1 MNKRRELVFF
11 GIAGVLG
18 YLVDVTLTTLLHPLA
33 GPYIARI
40 PSFIGAATVT
50 WLFNR
55 TFTFAHAEKRHQ
67 SIWKEYL
74 HYLGLMVFG
83 LATNYAAYAISIT
96 FIGNN
101 KYAIPLCV
109 AIGSLA
115 GMVVNYVNSKKHL
128 YRTKTDKTNV

>member
-1 MNKRRELVFF
+1 MTKKQKELVFF
-11 GIAGVLG
+11 GIAGILG
-18 YLVDVTLTTLLHPLA
+18 YLIDVALTTVFLPFV
-33 GPYIARI
+33 GPYVARV

-55 TFTFAHAEKRHQ
+55 RFTFADTERRYQHL
-67 SIWKEYL
+67 WKEYL

-83 LATNYAAYAISIT
+83 LATNYTVYAVSIT
-96 FIGNN
+96 LIGSN

-109 AIGSLA
+109 AFGSLA

-128 YRTKTDKTNV
+128 YRTKPNNK